1 MKDISDIKQIF
12 LKDIQMLRLSI
23 CMQINKMQVIQNK
36 KMNIYYKEFECL
48 LQSLVMTEILP
59 G

>member
-1 MKDISDIKQIF
+1 MKDINDIKQIF

-23 CMQINKMQVIQNK
+23 CMKINKMQVIQNK

>member
-23 CMQINKMQVIQNK
+23 CMKINKMQVIQNK

>member
-1 MKDISDIKQIF
+1 MKDINDIKQIF

-36 KMNIYYKEFECL
+36 KMNIQYKEFECL

>member
-1 MKDISDIKQIF
+1 MKDINDIKQIF